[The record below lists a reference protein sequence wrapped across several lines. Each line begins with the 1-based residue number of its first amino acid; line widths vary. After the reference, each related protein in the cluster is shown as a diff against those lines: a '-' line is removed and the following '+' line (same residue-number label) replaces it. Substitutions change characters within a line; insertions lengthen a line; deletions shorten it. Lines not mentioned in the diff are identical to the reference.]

1 MANFLSPLLG
11 VDHGNHLLFQGI
23 IVLRMLLGQ
32 IKFFAMKKHLILV
45 LILLQIIMVQSCLD
59 AFQDHDVD
67 PVEQPY
73 YTLWGQVIDDE
84 TDSTVS
90 NAKII
95 VTMTF
100 SQTGQLYEGGWVNP
114 DTILSDSTGAYS
126 LDSLYLGQY
135 LVEVFRDEEL
145 SFSKQIDFFQYADRK
160 YDIVI
165 PAPPDIDFKG
175 LVNRCSTS
183 VKVMKAALIL
193 TPIEMEDGAVM
204 DVRETETTDAGRY
217 VFKDVHAGYY
227 MVQGYKGTYKPAT
240 LYVTVKDNGNH
251 EFEYDFCMSYISPP
265 GTTH

>member
-1 MANFLSPLLG
+1 M
-11 VDHGNHLLFQGI
+11 
-23 IVLRMLLGQ
+23 LRILPGR
-32 IKFFAMKKHLILV
+32 IKFFAMKKLLLLT
-45 LILLQIIMVQSCLD
+45 LILLPFMMVQSCLD
-59 AFQDHDVD
+59 SFQDHDVD

-73 YTLWGQVIDDE
+73 YTLSGQVIDDA
-84 TDSTVS
+84 TDSTVG

-95 VTMTF
+95 VTMIF
-100 SQTGQLYEGGWVNP
+100 SLSGELYEGGWFNP
-114 DTILSDSTGAYS
+114 DTILSDSSGAYS

-135 LVEVFRDEEL
+135 LVEVFRGEAL
-145 SFSKQIDFFQYADRK
+145 SFSKQIDFFQYADRN

-217 VFKDVHAGYY
+217 VFKDVYAGYY

-265 GTTH
+265 GSNTQIRN